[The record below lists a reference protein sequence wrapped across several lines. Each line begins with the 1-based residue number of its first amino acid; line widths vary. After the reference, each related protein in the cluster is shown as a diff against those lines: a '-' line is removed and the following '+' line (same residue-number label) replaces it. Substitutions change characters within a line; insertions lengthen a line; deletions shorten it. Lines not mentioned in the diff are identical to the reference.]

1 MAGSLKRRV
10 AGMAGTL
17 ASALALFSVAM
28 VLVSLRHP
36 ASSSSRRTELAWY
49 MRRMKA
55 QRLSPRTSL
64 DLDGGEL
71 PIPIEDDGTST
82 APGSNIHMFEH
93 GLPPVPN
100 PAARRWTW
108 MQQQKQGYIP
118 AQKWLSPAF
127 FRQRML
133 QDQLKTHR
141 RPVLSMGD
149 LPIPIGY
156 DGDRDHIAP
165 GSNMNMYENA
175 IPTTI
180 PYAPDPAGW
189 GMDYSPYVVPTY
201 DDPNY

>member
-1 MAGSLKRRV
+1 
-10 AGMAGTL
+10 
-17 ASALALFSVAM
+17 
-28 VLVSLRHP
+28 
-36 ASSSSRRTELAWY
+36 
-49 MRRMKA
+49 
-55 QRLSPRTSL
+55 
-64 DLDGGEL
+64 
-71 PIPIEDDGTST
+71 
-82 APGSNIHMFEH
+82 MFEH

-165 GSNMNMYENA
+165 GVLSQQVFSGQSNLISMRRIQHE
-175 IPTTI
+175 
-180 PYAPDPAGW
+180 
-189 GMDYSPYVVPTY
+189 YV
-201 DDPNY
+201 

>member
-1 MAGSLKRRV
+1 MAG
-10 AGMAGTL
+10 AL
-17 ASALALFSVAM
+17 ASALALFCIASMM
-28 VLVSLRHP
+28 VSMRHP
-36 ASSSSRRTELAWY
+36 ASSSARRTELAMF
-49 MRRMKA
+49 MRRAKG
-55 QRLSPRTSL
+55 QRLPNKMSL

-71 PIPIEDDGTST
+71 PIPIEDDGSST

-93 GLPPVPN
+93 GLPPLPN

-108 MQQQKQGYIP
+108 MQQHKHGYIP
-118 AQKWLSPAF
+118 AQGWLSPTF

-133 QDQLKTHR
+133 QRQLR
-141 RPVLSMGD
+141 NRIRPVLSMGD

-156 DGDRDHIAP
+156 DGDMDNIAP

-189 GMDYSPYVVPTY
+189 GMDYSPYVVPNL